1 MLTVALPT
9 GRVMEDARRLLREL
23 GLPTEALGQCGRE
36 LVVDE
41 GEVRYL
47 LAKPTDVPVYV
58 LWGAADLALA
68 GSDVLRESGAPLVE
82 LGDTGYG
89 RCHLVVAGPPAL
101 SARFAGAANRRQG
114 LRVAT
119 KYPRIADSHFS
130 GRGTQ
135 VEIVS
140 LHGSIELAPR
150 LGMADCIL
158 DIVQTGSTLRAN
170 GLVVLEDVGPVS
182 LRMVASPRSARL
194 RWDLIAPLAQALE
207 QHKKNSRLFG
217 PGRHAKAGSEKTPP
231 SLKEGLHE

>member
-9 GRVMEDARRLLREL
+9 GRVMEEARTLLKSL
-23 GLPTEALGQCGRE
+23 GLPTEALGQEGRD
-36 LVVDE
+36 LVVEE
-41 GEVRYL
+41 GTVRYL

-89 RCHLVVAGPPAL
+89 RCRLAVAGPPAI
-101 SARFAGAANRRQG
+101 SALFSGAGNRRQG

-119 KYPRIADSHFS
+119 KYPRIAEGHFS
-130 GRGTQ
+130 ARGTQ
-135 VEIVS
+135 VEIVP

-194 RWDLIAPLAQALE
+194 RWDLIAPLVQAME
-207 QHKKNSRLFG
+207 VHRKR
-217 PGRHAKAGSEKTPP
+217 
-231 SLKEGLHE
+231 